1 MDIEVG
7 CVGDLLVEIM
17 REKVDEP
24 LDISGKFVG
33 PFPSGASGIFID
45 TIAKLGVKAGFVGA
59 VGKDDFGELIIGR
72 LKKDKVDTSHIKM
85 LDDYT
90 TGVAFVTYFS
100 DGSRKFIY
108 HSSKAATGQI
118 YPEDIKEDYF
128 SKLKYLHIVGSTMSI
143 NENCREACQK
153 AAGIVKESGGKVSFD
168 PNFRPELLSEKEI
181 REFFN
186 PILSSSD
193 VVLPTIEEAMVLTE
207 KKNLKEACREILKKG
222 PEIVAVKQGKEGSSI
237 FSFDEELHI
246 PAFEVKEI
254 DPTGAG
260 DCYCAGF
267 IAGILKGMELKE
279 AARFAN
285 AVGALAVTKKGPM
298 EGAPTLEEVKK
309 KIKIQAR
316 RRIKNVREVKRARM

>member
-17 REKVDEP
+17 REKINEP
-24 LDISGKFVG
+24 LGISGTFVG

-45 TIAKLGVKAGFVGA
+45 AIAKLGIKAGFVGA

-72 LKKDKVDTSHIKM
+72 FKKDKVDTSHIKI

-100 DGSRKFIY
+100 DGKRKFIY

-118 YPEDIKEDYF
+118 YPEDIKGDYF

-153 AAGIVKESGGKVSFD
+153 AVNKVKESGGKVSFD
-168 PNFRPELLSEKEI
+168 PNFRPELLNEKEV

-193 VVLPTIEEAMVLTE
+193 IILPTTEEALVLTG
-207 KKNLKEACREILKKG
+207 KKNIKDACREILKKG
-222 PEIVAVKQGKEGSSI
+222 PKIIAVKQGKKGSRI
-237 FSFDEELHI
+237 FTFNEELYI
-246 PAFEVKEI
+246 PAFEVKEV

-267 IAGILKGMELKE
+267 IAGILKGMNLKE

-298 EGAPTLEEVKK
+298 EGAPMLEEVN
-309 KIKIQAR
+309 QL
-316 RRIKNVREVKRARM
+316 MGSSYL